1 MRYLLAVCCASVT
14 YGASIL
20 FPGQPA
26 GRRRAMTFSL
36 PGFDLAAFVRAT
48 LAEDLGEGGDITS
61 EAVIP
66 AGARFRGVM
75 DSRDAVVVAG
85 LPLAEAFFRALDP
98 EVEIEALAEAG
109 QAAAAGPAPLRL
121 PGNRRAVLTA
131 AR

>member
-48 LAEDLGEGGDITS
+48 LAEDLGEGGDLLS
-61 EAVIP
+61 
-66 AGARFRGVM
+66 
-75 DSRDAVVVAG
+75 
-85 LPLAEAFFRALDP
+85 
-98 EVEIEALAEAG
+98 
-109 QAAAAGPAPLRL
+109 AAAASAARARCAPALVPPPAPASIAPRSSA
-121 PGNRRAVLTA
+121 PPSPRIWAKA
-131 AR
+131 ATSRPRP